1 MRAILIKFITLL
13 FEYAVFLAL
22 FGIVIILSINVFL
35 RYIVHRPFSWA
46 EELSILFLVWIVLLG
61 AGLVQKRD
69 EHVAI
74 TYLFD
79 VFSPKVKRIF
89 LIFANLCITL
99 VLIIHILS
107 SWNLVRL
114 QMKSSMLGMNL
125 PMGLFALGVF
135 VGVVGML
142 IYTVHLTIESLKE
155 EEKPLR
161 TH

>member
-1 MRAILIKFITLL
+1 MRAIFIKFITLL

-61 AGLVQKRD
+61 AGLVQKKD

-79 VFSPKVKRIF
+79 VFSPKVKKMF
-89 LIFANLCITL
+89 LFFANLCITL
-99 VLIIHILS
+99 VLIIHIIS
-107 SWNLVRL
+107 GWNLVKL

-125 PMGLFALGVF
+125 PMGLFALGVL

-142 IYTVHLTIESLKE
+142 VYTIHSTIESLSKRRLP
-155 EEKPLR
+155 K
-161 TH
+161 H

>member
-1 MRAILIKFITLL
+1 MRAIFIKSITLL
-13 FEYAVFLAL
+13 LEYAVFLAL

-61 AGLVQKRD
+61 AGLVQKKD

-79 VFSPKVKRIF
+79 VFSPKVKKIF
-89 LIFANLCITL
+89 LFFANLCITL
-99 VLIIHILS
+99 VLIIHLIS
-107 SWNLVRL
+107 GWNLVKL

-125 PMGLFALGVF
+125 PMGLFALGVL

-142 IYTVHLTIESLKE
+142 IYTVHSTVESLTKNRLS
-155 EEKPLR
+155 K
-161 TH
+161 H